1 LSLSSCND
9 DEYTCDDGLCVSLTK
24 RCDRKPDC
32 QDASDEVRCHTV
44 NVDATYNK
52 FLSPPMATLNSG
64 ELAKVQ
70 VNLSVE
76 IFSLSSFD
84 PIGSNFETQ
93 FLVEL
98 LWIDGRLTFDN
109 LRTDE
114 ESNKLS
120 PVEMSKIWTPSF
132 VFYNTKEKLKSIKD
146 DQAKILVHNEGEGI
160 RSDRSS
166 SENKMVYSGNDNPLK
181 YSRFYNI
188 VFKCNFDMQWY
199 PFDSQL
205 CAMVIITKDGME
217 KFLELNPVSLKY
229 LGPKELQEYLVKN
242 AEIKLIKGKVEVQFQ
257 LGRQIL
263 SIVLT
268 SFIPTIILNLIGH
281 TSNYFKE
288 FFFEAVISLN
298 VTVMLVLTTMFISIS
313 NNLPRT
319 AYVKMIDYWLLFN
332 LFKPFVDIIMQTYME
347 HLRDEDEERTV
358 NQHGKPKEVGATT
371 NKDEHITKVFP
382 MGTGSIGK
390 QGLK

>member
-1 LSLSSCND
+1 
-9 DEYTCDDGLCVSLTK
+9 
-24 RCDRKPDC
+24 
-32 QDASDEVRCHTV
+32 
-44 NVDATYNK
+44 
-52 FLSPPMATLNSG
+52 M
-64 ELAKVQ
+64 
-70 VNLSVE
+70 
-76 IFSLSSFD
+76 
-84 PIGSNFETQ
+84 
-93 FLVEL
+93 
-98 LWIDGRLTFDN
+98 
-109 LRTDE
+109 
-114 ESNKLS
+114 
-120 PVEMSKIWTPSF
+120 
-132 VFYNTKEKLKSIKD
+132 
-146 DQAKILVHNEGEGI
+146 

-166 SENKMVYSGNDNPLK
+166 SENKMVYSGEDNPLK

-188 VFKCNFDMQWY
+188 VFKCNFEMHWY

-205 CAMVIITKDGME
+205 CTMVIITKDGME

-229 LGPKELQEYLVKN
+229 LGPQELQEYLVKN
-242 AEIKLIKGKVEVQFQ
+242 AEIKLVKGKVEVQFQ

-288 FFFEAVISLN
+288 FFFESVISLN

-332 LFKPFVDIIMQTYME
+332 LFKPFVDIFMQTYME

-358 NQHGKPKEVGATT
+358 NQHGKLKEVSATKG
-371 NKDEHITKVFP
+371 KDENLTKVFP
-382 MGTGSIGK
+382 MGTDSIRK
-390 QGLK
+390 QELK